1 MATVTLKKGLSPS
14 QEIVDEANKVVV
26 VTDARGRSIG
36 IKKLTMS
43 VRRRVLKALSDE
55 MARKQQYLGLVMVA
69 ACVVEIDG
77 DPVALPSTELQF
89 DALIDRLDD
98 DGFNAVGFGIREHFG
113 VGMSEEEFAEQAKN

>member
-1 MATVTLKKGLSPS
+1 MS
-14 QEIVDEANKVVV
+14 DANKVVV

-36 IKKLTMS
+36 IKKLGMS

-55 MARKQQYLGLVMVA
+55 SSRKQQYLGLVMVA

-77 DPVALPSTELQF
+77 IPEALPSTELQF

-98 DGFNAVGFGIREHFG
+98 DGFTAIGRGIQEHFG
-113 VGMSEEEFAEQAKN
+113 VGISEEELAEDAKK